1 KELLPHCDQIV
12 IARGDLGNAMPLWG
26 LPAVQKSIQD
36 ICKEHS
42 MPYMVVTQM
51 LDSMMEHPIP
61 TRAEVSDV
69 FHAVYHGASSIMLT
83 GETAA
88 GKYPLQAMEY
98 FCETAKSA
106 LSCKEEAL

>member
-1 KELLPHCDQIV
+1 
-12 IARGDLGNAMPLWG
+12 
-26 LPAVQKSIQD
+26 
-36 ICKEHS
+36 

-88 GKYPLQAMEY
+88 GKYPLQAMKY
-98 FCETAKSA
+98 FCKTAKSA